1 MMYVAMDEIEMES
14 RLSLIPAMIEKLRSD
29 PEVRSRIEG
38 RETAFYIATSEALA
52 NAITHGSRN
61 EPSKK
66 VYVRWTCEP
75 DGAVSILVRD
85 EGDGFNPRDIATPKD
100 IGEDRNRGI
109 HLMRSCMDDIQFRH
123 NGTEVYMRINARQR
137 P

>member
-1 MMYVAMDEIEMES
+1 MVIGEIEMES

-38 RETAFYIATSEALA
+38 READFCIATSEALA

-66 VYVRWTCEP
+66 VYVRWICEP
-75 DGAVSILVRD
+75 NGALSILIQD
-85 EGDGFNPRDIATPKD
+85 EGNGFNPGDIATPKD

-109 HLMRSCMDDIQFRH
+109 RLMRSCMDDIQFRN
-123 NGTEVYMRINARQR
+123 NGTEVYMRIYGRRR

>member
-1 MMYVAMDEIEMES
+1 MSTNEIAIEG
-14 RLSLIPAMIEKLRSD
+14 RLSLIPVTIEKLRSD
-29 PEVRSRIEG
+29 PELRSRIDG
-38 RETAFYIATSEALA
+38 REAALCVAISEALA
-52 NAITHGSRN
+52 YAIAHGNRS

-75 DGAVSILVRD
+75 DGAVSILIRD
-85 EGDGFNPRDIATPKD
+85 EGNGFDSGDIATPKN

-109 HLMRSCMDDIQFRH
+109 PLMRSYMDDVQFRN
-123 NGTEVYMRINARQR
+123 NGTEVYMRMNGLQR